1 MRRPETVLYSIG
13 LHADAPFFYHKN
25 VKLDLAS
32 DHQVD
37 LFNIGYILKCVDLH
51 IGIKKNVKFF
61 KIDANGTFCANRQ
74 VASILASSQVKYCHH
89 IRYRNFHL
97 IRNFLKSLPSVSPRN
112 TVVRK
117 AGFQKN
123 TTHIM

>member
-1 MRRPETVLYSIG
+1 ME
-13 LHADAPFFYHKN
+13 
-25 VKLDLAS
+25 LDLAS

-37 LFNIGYILKCVDLH
+37 LLNIGYILKHVDLH

-61 KIDANGTFCANRQ
+61 KIDANGTFCANCQ

-89 IRYRNFHL
+89 IRYRNFGL
-97 IRNFLKSLPSVSPRN
+97 IRTFLKSLPSVSPRN

-117 AGFQKN
+117 AGFQKKYDSYYVTLKKKN
-123 TTHIM
+123 ESYIMLFSRF